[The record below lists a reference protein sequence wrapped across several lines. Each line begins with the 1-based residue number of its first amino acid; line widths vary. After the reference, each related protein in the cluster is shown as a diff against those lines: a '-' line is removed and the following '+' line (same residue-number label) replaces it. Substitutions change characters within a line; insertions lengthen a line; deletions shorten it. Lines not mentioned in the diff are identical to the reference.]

1 MEKICFVVGLY
12 GDEVNGGAEKH
23 CKMLA
28 EQASNLYDV
37 EVLTSTTNDYK
48 TFTPFYPE
56 GITHLNGVAVRRF
69 NSKPF
74 DRVAFDQTYKKSRW
88 GRKIRRL
95 LYRTGLLK
103 YIASIFPSWNI
114 DLAKE
119 LKTLKLNGLYAPDL
133 VDFLVT
139 NEQDYQAIFLLSYP
153 CPNFYFINKRIP
165 HRCILIPT
173 AHDEGDF
180 FRSYLSH
187 IFTTVR
193 HIAFNTEMERVLCYR
208 IFGNKM
214 APSSILAV
222 GTELSEASS
231 YTHIQEKYKLPEQY
245 ILYFGRIA
253 KEKIGDLIDWFLEY
267 KATSN
272 DTVKLVLT
280 GGIFMEKRDHP
291 DIIYTGFVSE
301 PEKTALIEYAQ
312 LVINPSDRESLSLLL
327 LETMQLGQLSLVNG
341 KSDVL
346 KQHCIDSDFAA
357 QYYISKSDFIHK
369 LSRMLASDR
378 LDEKEQQRQKAI
390 RYVAKNYSWDKVM
403 ERLKGVVNSSLSEK
417 SAQS

>member
-28 EQASNLYDV
+28 EKASKQYDV

-56 GITHLNGVAVRRF
+56 GVTQLNGVAIRRF
-69 NSKPF
+69 RSRPF
-74 DRVAFDQTYKKSRW
+74 DQSAFNQAYKRSRW

-95 LYRTGLLK
+95 FYRVGLLK
-103 YIASIFPSWNI
+103 HIASIFPKWDI
-114 DLAKE
+114 ALAKE
-119 LKTLKLNGLYAPDL
+119 LKTLQLNGLYSPDL
-133 VDFLVT
+133 INFLST
-139 NEQDYQAIFLLSYP
+139 NERSYQAIFLLSYP
-153 CPNFYFINKRIP
+153 CPNFYFINKLIP

-187 IFTTVR
+187 IFTTVH
-193 HIAFNTEMERVLCYR
+193 HIAFNTEMEKALCYR

-222 GTELSEASS
+222 GTELSEASN
-231 YTHIQEKYKLPEQY
+231 YTHIQQKFKLPERY

-253 KEKIGDLIDWFLEY
+253 KEKLGNLIDWFLEY
-267 KATSN
+267 KAMSS

-280 GGIFMEKRDHP
+280 GGIFMERYDHP

-301 PEKTALIEYAQ
+301 SEKTALIEYAQ

-327 LETMQLGQLSLVNG
+327 LETMQLGKPSLVNG

-357 QYYISKSDFIHK
+357 DYYITKSDFIEK
-369 LSRMLASDR
+369 LRNMLVLGRPENA
-378 LDEKEQQRQKAI
+378 EKQRQKAI
-390 RYVAKNYSWDKVM
+390 SYIEENYSWDRVL
-403 ERLKGVVNSSLSEK
+403 ERLKIVIDE
-417 SAQS
+417 

>member
-12 GDEVNGGAEKH
+12 GDEVSGGAEKH

-28 EQASNLYDV
+28 EKASQLYDV

-48 TFTPFYPE
+48 TFAPFYPE
-56 GITHLNGVAVRRF
+56 GITSLAGVTVRRF
-69 NSKPF
+69 SPQAY
-74 DRVAFDQTYKKSRW
+74 DHVAFDRSYKKSRW

-103 YIASIFPSWNI
+103 HIASIFPIWNI
-114 DLAKE
+114 ALTKE
-119 LKTLKLNGLYAPDL
+119 LETLRLSGLYTPDL
-133 VDFLVT
+133 VGFLST
-139 NEQDYQAIFLLSYP
+139 NEQDYQAVFLLSYP

-165 HRCILIPT
+165 HKCILIPT

-193 HIAFNTEMERVLCYR
+193 HIAFNTEMERALCYR

-214 APSSILAV
+214 ATSSILAV

-231 YTHIQEKYKLPEQY
+231 YTHIQAKFNLPERY
-245 ILYFGRIA
+245 VLYFGRIA
-253 KEKIGDLIDWFLEY
+253 KEKIGNLIDWFLEY
-267 KATSN
+267 KTTSG
-272 DTVKLVLT
+272 DTIKLVLT
-280 GGIFMEKRDHP
+280 GGIFMEQYDHP

-301 PEKTALIEYAQ
+301 SEKTALIEHAQ

-327 LETMQLGQLSLVNG
+327 LETMQLGKLSLVNG

-357 QYYISKSDFIHK
+357 QYYLSKPDFIQK
-369 LSRMLASDR
+369 LNEMLASGR
-378 LDEKEQQRQKAI
+378 FEENEKQRQKAI
-390 RYVAKNYSWDKVM
+390 RYVAENYSWDKILA
-403 ERLKGVVNSSLSEK
+403 RLKAVVD
-417 SAQS
+417 

>member
-12 GDEVNGGAEKH
+12 GEEVNGGAEKH

-28 EQASNLYDV
+28 EQASKRYEV

-56 GITHLNGVAVRRF
+56 GITQLNGVTIRRF
-69 NSKPF
+69 TSQPF
-74 DRVAFDQTYKKSRW
+74 NRAAFDQAYKKSRW

-103 YIASIFPSWNI
+103 YIASIFPKWNI
-114 DLAKE
+114 ALAKE
-119 LKTLKLNGLYAPDL
+119 LETLQLNGLYSPDL
-133 VDFLVT
+133 IDFLSA
-139 NEQDYQAIFLLSYP
+139 NEQGYRAIFLLSYP
-153 CPNFYFINKRIP
+153 CPNFYFINKRLP
-165 HRCILIPT
+165 QRCILIPT

-187 IFTTVR
+187 IFTSVR
-193 HIAFNTEMERVLCYR
+193 HIAFNTEMERALCHR

-222 GTELSEASS
+222 GIELSEASS
-231 YTHIQEKYKLPEQY
+231 YTHIQQKFNLPERY

-253 KEKIGDLIDWFLEY
+253 KEKLGNLIDWFLEY
-267 KATSN
+267 KATSS
-272 DTVKLVLT
+272 DTTKLVLT
-280 GGIFMEKRDHP
+280 GGIFMERYDHP

-301 PEKTALIEYAQ
+301 SEKTALIEHAQ

-327 LETMQLGQLSLVNG
+327 LETMQLGKPSLVNG
-341 KSDVL
+341 RSDVL
-346 KQHCIDSDFAA
+346 RQHCIDSDFAA
-357 QYYISKSDFIHK
+357 QYYISKSDFIQK
-369 LSRMLASDR
+369 LSRMLASGQ
-378 LDEKEQQRQKAI
+378 LKENEEQHQKAI
-390 RYVAKNYSWDKVM
+390 RYVEENYSWDKVL
-403 ERLKGVVNSSLSEK
+403 ERFKILINN
-417 SAQS
+417 